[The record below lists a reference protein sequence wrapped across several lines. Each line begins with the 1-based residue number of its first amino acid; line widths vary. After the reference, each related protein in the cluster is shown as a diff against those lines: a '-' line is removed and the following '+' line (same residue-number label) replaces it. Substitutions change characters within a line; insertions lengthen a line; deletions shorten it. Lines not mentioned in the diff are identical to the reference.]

1 MLNLRFIQPVFFA
14 FVLLLAQQGGI
25 LHALQHVLA
34 EQSQQQQDKQTPH
47 SNACEQC
54 TSYSQLGNAL
64 NSSHLTF
71 DLLAS
76 LTQELAQHHVAV
88 HAQQTLTATARGPP
102 SLQRST

>member
-14 FVLLLAQQGGI
+14 FVLLLAQQGGV
-25 LHALQHVLA
+25 LHALRHVLA

-64 NSSHLTF
+64 NSSLYSF

-76 LTQELAQHHVAV
+76 LTQEQAQYHVAA
-88 HAQQTLTATARGPP
+88 HTQQTLTATARGPP
-102 SLQRST
+102 VFQRST